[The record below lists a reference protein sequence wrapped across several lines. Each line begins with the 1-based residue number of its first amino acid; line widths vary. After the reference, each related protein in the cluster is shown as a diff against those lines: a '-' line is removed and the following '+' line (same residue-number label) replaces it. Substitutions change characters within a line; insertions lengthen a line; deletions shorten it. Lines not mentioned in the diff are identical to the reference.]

1 MYLSKKPGKQLFSVS
16 ESRRSVHDV
25 AKGAQ
30 PMSVSLMNKIPA
42 RLTVAGVAFLKD
54 SISNTILIAGVSGI
68 LSLDTNV
75 KTLLS
80 S

>member
-54 SISNTILIAGVSGI
+54 SI
-68 LSLDTNV
+68 
-75 KTLLS
+75 
-80 S
+80 